1 MNDQYPVLYSS
12 YQWWVPTQFNIA
24 HACLQ
29 RWSGNVMEG
38 RRLAIQHEDAH
49 GVRSDWTYGRLADV
63 SNRLANGLRKMGV
76 RKGERVA
83 VIMPQRP
90 EAIAACLAILGNG
103 AIVVPLSPQLGIDG
117 LAQRLRDAEARVIIA
132 DADVAPELP
141 AVMNQSPAVQ
151 QLIGLEF
158 QNEQTLSWRTL
169 LARESAEFQPTATLA
184 DDPAILL
191 YTAGTTGMPKGV
203 LHAHRVLIGILPAF
217 VSAQNWFPQPG
228 DLFWSPVE
236 WTTAPGLLHGIL
248 AVLYFGRPLV
258 TTQVPMHGGEALSLL
273 KRHAITNTLLLPG
286 DIALMQEAA
295 ERDATSG
302 GHAAANSGLRAIM
315 VAGESLPARLYEWAV
330 QALGATPNE
339 VYGLSEAP
347 GIVGH
352 SHDKWPPRPASM
364 GRPIPGHRVSL
375 IDTQGNTCR
384 VGSVGQLALHVRD
397 AHGHPDPCLFL
408 SYWRNEA
415 LTQARYIGD
424 WFLTGDMAS
433 MDEDGYYWFVGR
445 SDDVFRAGGHRISP
459 LEIEDCLR
467 QHPAVRYAAVVPK
480 PEGTHGYAIK
490 AFVVPRSS
498 EPLDSP
504 EHASRLGEELR
515 THVHDRLA
523 SWQVPGNIEF
533 VDRLPLT
540 SEGQIRRHVLRAR
553 EQQRSMLAN
562 ARAGSGPR

>member
-1 MNDQYPVLYSS
+1 MNDQYPDLHSS

-29 RWSGNVMEG
+29 RWSGNVVEG
-38 RRLAIQHEDAH
+38 RRIAIQHEDAKGRH
-49 GVRSDWTYGRLADV
+49 SDWTYGRLADV

-76 RKGERVA
+76 RSGERVA

-90 EAIAACLAILGNG
+90 EAIAASLAVMGCGAIL
-103 AIVVPLSPQLGIDG
+103 VPLSPQLGIDG
-117 LAQRLRDAEARVIIA
+117 LAQRLRDAEACVIIA
-132 DADVAPELP
+132 DANVAPELP
-141 AVMNQSPAVQ
+141 SVMAQCPSVQ
-151 QLIGLEF
+151 QLIGLDF

-169 LARESAEFQPTATLA
+169 QARESADFEPVATRA

-258 TTQVPMHGGEALSLL
+258 TTQLPLQGSEALAMLE
-273 KRHAITNTLLLPG
+273 RHPITNTLLLPG
-286 DIALMQEAA
+286 DLAHMQTAA
-295 ERDATSG
+295 ET
-302 GHAAANSGLRAIM
+302 AAPEVVHRSKLRAIM
-315 VAGESLPARLYEWAV
+315 VAGESLPARLYDWTN
-330 QALGATPNE
+330 QALGVTPNE

-375 IDTQGNTCR
+375 IDTQGQPCR
-384 VGSVGQLALHVRD
+384 LGSVGQLALHICD
-397 AHGHPDPCLFL
+397 AQGHPDPCLFL
-408 SYWRNEA
+408 SYWRNDA

-445 SDDVFRAGGHRISP
+445 CDDVFRAGGHRISP
-459 LEIEDCLR
+459 LEIEDCLK
-467 QHPAVRYAAVVPK
+467 QHPAVRHAAVVPK
-480 PEGTHGYAIK
+480 PEGAHGYAIK
-490 AFVVPRSS
+490 AFVVPNTN
-498 EPLDSP
+498 EPLESA
-504 EHASRLGEELR
+504 EHARRMSQELR
-515 THVHDRLA
+515 THVHDQLA
-523 SWQVPGNIEF
+523 AWQVPGDIEF

-540 SEGQIRRHVLRAR
+540 FEGQIRRHVLRAR
-553 EQQRSMLAN
+553 EQQRSMLAS
-562 ARAGSGPR
+562 ARAGTGHR